1 MYAFLLDTY
10 QKVELLSHRI
20 YICSDLVDIA
30 KQFSKVV
37 ILIYFPTSSTGEFQ
51 IIYIFVNMI
60 FQALFFFFSILAI
73 LKSLLWYLFVGL
85 ISISLVTNK
94 VERFFLISVLVI

>member
-60 FQALFFFFSILAI
+60 FQALFFFF
-73 LKSLLWYLFVGL
+73 FQ
-85 ISISLVTNK
+85 
-94 VERFFLISVLVI
+94 F